1 MRMFSIVSKACII
14 ISGQVVLF
22 VSTYLFSLVVAAQE
36 PFQPFVYTYPED
48 PVVSRLNSRG
58 EQYRPIQLMAD
69 EMFRLSGATWINE
82 PVPIFRM
89 YQYLDSGR
97 ANFSVLI
104 KMERLEACC
113 VTSDAPIYLMQLGV
127 YHLPNAAP
135 VESLEGL
142 MGKSLI
148 VINTYG
154 FGTVRPFLLDPDN
167 HITVL
172 PVLSHD
178 SAFSMLE
185 AGRAEYFLDYLGPA
199 KKVYDEKQKND
210 IRYTVL
216 KQFELFIILRK
227 DYPDAQSTANFLGDI
242 YRSLDEQ
249 DFAE

>member
-1 MRMFSIVSKACII
+1 MFGIVSKASIKI
-14 ISGQVVLF
+14 GGQAVLF
-22 VSTYLFSLVVAAQE
+22 ASMHLFSSPVAAQE
-36 PFQPFVYTYPED
+36 SFEPFVYTYPEE
-48 PVVSRLNSRG
+48 PVVSRLNARG

-69 EMFRLSGATWINE
+69 EMFRLSGSAWVNE

-89 YQYLDSGR
+89 YQYLNSGR

-104 KMERLEACC
+104 KMAKLEACC
-113 VTSDAPIYLMQLGV
+113 VTSEEPVYLMQLGV
-127 YHLPNAAP
+127 YHLPGAAP
-135 VESLEGL
+135 VDSLGGL
-142 MGKSLI
+142 IGKSLI

-154 FGTVRPFLLDPDN
+154 FGTVRPFLLDPES

-172 PVLSHD
+172 PALSHV

-216 KQFELFIILRK
+216 KQYGLFIVLRK